1 MIRITEIYE
10 DNKMVKLRIEGKIVG
25 PCIWD
30 LERLCCDYIYK
41 KEKEVVLDLEGV
53 TFIDNKGLHMLGGFK
68 DNEIKLVN
76 CSPFIRSLISSSIS
90 SNKSKSKTQ
99 KRY

>member
-1 MIRITEIYE
+1 MIRITETYE
-10 DNKMVKLRIEGKIVG
+10 DNKMVILKIEGKIVG

-30 LERLCCDYIYK
+30 LERLCSDYIYK

-68 DNEIKLVN
+68 DNEIKVVN
-76 CSPFIRSLISSSIS
+76 CSPFIQLLINSSTSPE
-90 SNKSKSKTQ
+90 KSKRETQ